1 MKTLNSVCLRQNN
14 SEAPLHGR
22 TRVHWRNKS
31 GGGFAEHRC
40 DRCHIPVRHALKMQ
54 REEDHKF
61 KASLTPIN
69 KIKKKIKRKHS
80 FSKAEQFNFYREEK

>member
-22 TRVHWRNKS
+22 TRVHRRNKS

-40 DRCHIPVRHALKMQ
+40 DGCHIPVRHVLKMQ

-61 KASLTPIN
+61 KTSLTPIN
-69 KIKKKIKRKHS
+69 KIKKIKRKRS
-80 FSKAEQFNFYREEK
+80 FSKAEQLKFYREEK